1 MRSFGGWGVVVLVL
15 ACSFDA
21 TGVDTAAPTSTA
33 TPDASEGSTSAAPTT
48 STSTSTGTSTP
59 GTTDG
64 GGMTE
69 AVEATSDPVTTGPDP
84 ATTEPLT
91 TGPMETTAPETTD
104 GTTTGLTTDGTT
116 TDATT
121 TGVPETTGPPACD
134 EMFFKEVL
142 LVADAVVTAPMEEIV
157 SGKGEGTVAFS
168 KVAQAGTVEFTVD
181 VPCDGEYAV
190 WGRVQDSNPG
200 LVDADPDSYYV
211 RVDGGGEGGWF
222 YGCQTDGL
230 MSGYHWLRVTTAAQ
244 PVCGGGV
251 WSPQLA
257 AGSHTFRLRNREPEA
272 FDFDVAAV
280 ARLLITNDMTY
291 VPKLPE

>member
-1 MRSFGGWGVVVLVL
+1 MVVLVL

-21 TGVDTAAPTSTA
+21 TGVDTAAPASTA
-33 TPDASEGSTSAAPTT
+33 TPDAGGSDGSTSAAPTT
-48 STSTSTGTSTP
+48 STTSA
-59 GTTDG
+59 TDG
-64 GGMTE
+64 GGASE
-69 AVEATSDPVTTGPDP
+69 AAEATSDPVTTGPDP
-84 ATTEPLT
+84 ATSEPLT

-157 SGKGEGTVAFS
+157 SGKGEGMVAFS
-168 KVAQAGTVEFTVD
+168 KIKDEGTVEFTVD

-200 LVDADPDSYYV
+200 LVNADPDSYAV

-257 AGSHTFRLRNREPEA
+257 PGSHTFRLRNREPEA
-272 FDFDVAAV
+272 YDFDVAAV